1 MATQKKDGTV
11 KKLCLTCNRN
21 RALRFFYKVDN
32 ATLFP
37 DGRMNTCNDCLKE
50 SIDVDDT
57 DSVID
62 FLRQIDKPYI
72 PTYWEEALES
82 EKSPLGEY
90 IRKINSLGQTKGK
103 TFKDSDGFE
112 GNGKIDTV
120 TPDLETIEV
129 LNVKGEKIEFSDSYF
144 SKWGTKFKQH
154 EYLKL
159 EKFYQNMILTHEIHS
174 EIHKDL
180 LVQLAKL
187 SLVRDKFLDMEA
199 MADYDKAN
207 KAYES
212 IMKSA
217 GFRPID
223 RQGVDDATGIKSFS
237 QIWEEVEKKGFRKP
251 PKLNFKR
258 DVVDGMIISLENYY
272 NRLVGKPLLASLPDE
287 TIEEL
292 DAFYEVD
299 TSPDE
304 IDDDEE
310 YGKIDFTVD
319 DEEDNIHIEIL
330 DTIEDVVPVEEKEQ
344 VQDAPSS
351 NEKDV
356 KQDG

>member
-1 MATQKKDGTV
+1 MATQKKDGTA
-11 KKLCLTCNRN
+11 KKLCLTCK
-21 RALRFFYKVDN
+21 RARADRFFFKVDN

-37 DGRMNTCNDCLKE
+37 DGRMNTCSDCVKE
-50 SIDVDDT
+50 SVDINDV
-57 DSVID
+57 DSVIS
-62 FLRQIDKPYI
+62 FLRQIDKPYVA
-72 PTYWEEALES
+72 TYWDEALES

-90 IRKINSLGQTKGK
+90 IRKINSLGQMKGK
-103 TFKDSDGFE
+103 SFKDSDGFE
-112 GNGKIDTV
+112 GNGNVDTI
-120 TPDLETIEV
+120 TPDLETIEIT
-129 LNVKGEKIEFSDSYF
+129 NIKGEKIEFSDSYF

-159 EKFYQNMILTHEIHS
+159 EKFYQNMTLTHDIHS

-187 SLVRDKFLDMEA
+187 SLVRDKFLDAEE

-223 RQGVDDATGIKSFS
+223 RQGVDDATGIRSFS
-237 QIWEEVEKKGFRKP
+237 QIWEEVEKKGYREP
-251 PKLNFKR
+251 PVAVFER
-258 DVVDGMIISLENYY
+258 DVVDRMILSLENYY
-272 NRLVGKPLLASLPDE
+272 NRLVGKQLLASLPEE
-287 TIEEL
+287 TIQEM

-299 TSPDE
+299 TAPDE
-304 IDDDEE
+304 IDGEEDYENIDFSSVTDEE
-310 YGKIDFTVD
+310 EII
-319 DEEDNIHIEIL
+319 NIEIL
-330 DTIEDVVPVEEKEQ
+330 DTIEDVVVET
-344 VQDAPSS
+344 PSVPDS
-351 NEKDV
+351 NEPDSEV

>member
-50 SIDVDDT
+50 SVDVHDT
-57 DSVID
+57 DSVIA
-62 FLRQIDKPYI
+62 FLRQIDKPYVA
-72 PTYWEEALES
+72 TYWEEAMES

-90 IRKINSLGQTKGK
+90 IRKINSLGQIKGK
-103 TFKDSDGFE
+103 TFKDSDGYE
-112 GNGKIDTV
+112 GNGSIDTV
-120 TPDLETIEV
+120 TPDLESIEV
-129 LNVKGEKIEFSDSYF
+129 TNIKGEKIEFSDSYF

-159 EKFYQNMILTHEIHS
+159 ERFYQNMTLTHEIHS

-223 RQGVDDATGIKSFS
+223 RQGVDDATGIKTFS
-237 QIWEEVEKKGFRKP
+237 QIWEEVEKRGYRQP
-251 PKLNFKR
+251 PRLTFDR

-272 NRLVGKPLLASLPDE
+272 NRLVGKPLLASLPEE
-287 TIEEL
+287 TMREL
-292 DAFYEVD
+292 DTFYEVD
-299 TSPDE
+299 TNPDE
-304 IDDDEE
+304 IDAEE
-310 YGKIDFTVD
+310 DYEKIDFSSVV
-319 DEEDNIHIEIL
+319 DEEDIIEIDIL
-330 DTIEDVVPVEEKEQ
+330 DTIEDVVEDPKQE
-344 VQDAPSS
+344 DATS
-351 NEKDV
+351 NENDV